1 MFYQGGINIMKKIY
15 KKMIIFSLSIFF
27 IVVFVI
33 PQTVAYWIVENGVSG
48 ANDDADGIVDIGQWS
63 SVNNLPDGITL
74 WDETENYSL
83 DDLVWYDGDIYMYR
97 GYYSTAGQEPSNANN
112 WRYLRDLDWHSTV
125 TYFAGEIVYH
135 NGVIYEALHEGSGDE
150 PGTAAN
156 NQWDSLIEDSI
167 SWTTGQATTLDEIV
181 YYNGQLWQYHDYY
194 TTSVPGSEVEW
205 GIAGDL
211 TYNSNFVYSD
221 DSLVL
226 YNGNYYYTTNG
237 GWASNSTP
245 GTNGAW
251 IQEIIATWTSTS
263 VNKDTKYVLFNGLI
277 YEALVAQKNKLK
289 NEPGTASSYG
299 YWQAINTDQW
309 QQYNTY
315 VTDDLVMWDN
325 EVWILANASN
335 SSVEPGTAANSWN
348 DSGSLDYEVTSTYV
362 NGDYAIYNDLVYV
375 VVNATNANQYA
386 PGVIANSWNLLSGY
400 EWYDTNVYYSGETVY
415 HSGAVYTANVAS
427 TTAEPGV
434 SSDWII
440 VGQ

>member
-1 MFYQGGINIMKKIY
+1 MKNIY
-15 KKMIIFSLSIFF
+15 RKMIIFSLSIFF
-27 IVVFVI
+27 IVVFFT
-33 PQTVAYWIVENGVSG
+33 PQTLAYWIDANGVSG
-48 ANDDADGIVDIGQWS
+48 ANDNADGMVAIGQWS
-63 SVNNLPDGITL
+63 SANNVPDGITL

-83 DDLVWYDGDIYMYR
+83 DDLVWYEGDIYMYR
-97 GYYSTAGQEPSNANN
+97 HYNSTAGEEPSNANN
-112 WRYLRDLDWHSTV
+112 WRYLRDLDWHATV
-125 TYFAGEIVYH
+125 TYFDGEIVYH
-135 NGVIYEALHEGSGDE
+135 NGVIYEAQHEGSGDE

-205 GIAGDL
+205 GIVGDL
-211 TYNSNFVYSD
+211 TYNSNYVYSD
-221 DSLVL
+221 NSLVL

-237 GWASNSTP
+237 GWASSSTP

-251 IQEIIATWTSTS
+251 IQVTISTWTSTS
-263 VNKDTKYVLFNGLI
+263 VTKDTKYVLYNGLI
-277 YEALVAQKNKLK
+277 YEALVAQKNRLK
-289 NEPGTASSYG
+289 NEPGTAASYG

-315 VTDDLVMWDN
+315 VTDDLVMWDS

-348 DSGSLDYEVTSTYV
+348 DSGSLDYEVTSTYA

-400 EWYDTNVYYSGETVY
+400 EWYDTNVYYNGETVY